1 MPLFAMTQTTI
12 LSFAA
17 VPVLYFGLVA
27 LGRWLKRRAG
37 VRLGVVYQLFCISAA
52 AFVPMAWL
60 AQENLVDF
68 FWLKL
73 TGTALAML
81 GTLFLIAL
89 LNRFVWEFY
98 FQEKRG
104 TPIPKFMTEVI
115 GLCLFL
121 AALLAVLTFIFDQRI
136 PGLLPGLLT
145 GSGILAV
152 ILGFAMRE
160 TLSNIISG
168 FSLHFQKPFQTGD
181 WLVLE
186 RYQGEVIEINW
197 LSTRLRTNDNI
208 ILDIPNSHMASSTI
222 TNLTFITRLHAM
234 RLQVGI
240 DYKAPPNRVKEALLR
255 AALAAPGVLPKPA
268 PKIFLNNFGDSSIT
282 YEIKFWFEDHAHYN
296 DITDAIRTNIWYE
309 LQRRNIK
316 IPFPIRTLQIER
328 SSQALPA
335 DSRATARQALR
346 QQRLFQC
353 LDDGKID
360 SLLPRASQL
369 HYGRGEKIIEQGAAG
384 ESMFILVSGDANVEV
399 ENNGKTA
406 TVAVLHTG
414 DCFGEMSLLTGEKR
428 SATVIASNDCEVVE
442 IPKPGLAAVLK
453 EKPEL
458 MTTLSELLARRRL
471 ETEGIL
477 AEAASRH
484 VALARQQEYATSILQ
499 KLKSYFEL

>member
-1 MPLFAMTQTTI
+1 MPLIAMTQTTVF
-12 LSFAA
+12 SFAA
-17 VPVLYFGLVA
+17 VPVIYFGLVA
-27 LGRWLKRRAG
+27 LGRGLKRRAG
-37 VRLGVVYQLFCISAA
+37 VRLGIVYQLFCICAA
-52 AFVPMAWL
+52 VFVPMTCL
-60 AQENLVDF
+60 AQENLVDA

-73 TGTALAML
+73 SGAAVAML

-89 LNRFVWEFY
+89 INRFVWEFY

-115 GLCLFL
+115 GLGLFL
-121 AALLAVLTFIFDQRI
+121 IALLSVLTYIFDQRI

-152 ILGFAMRE
+152 IIGFAMRE
-160 TLSNIISG
+160 TLSNMISG

-181 WLVLE
+181 WLVVDK
-186 RYQGEVIEINW
+186 YHGEVIEINW
-197 LSTRLRTNDNI
+197 RSTRLRTNDNI

-222 TNLTFITRLHAM
+222 INLTFITRLHAM

-255 AALAAPGVLPKPA
+255 ATLGATGVLSKPSPKV
-268 PKIFLNNFGDSSIT
+268 FFNHYGESSIT

-309 LQRRNIK
+309 LQRRKIK
-316 IPFPIRTLQIER
+316 MPFPIRTLQIER
-328 SSQALPA
+328 TPRALPE

-353 LDDGKID
+353 LDDARID

-369 HYGRGEKIIEQGAAG
+369 HYGRGEKIIEQGADG
-384 ESMFILVSGDANVEV
+384 ESMFILVAGDANVEV
-399 ENNGKTA
+399 DNNGETA
-406 TVAVLHTG
+406 SVAVLRTG

-428 SATVIASNDCEVVE
+428 SATVIAANDCEVVE
-442 IPKPGLAAVLK
+442 IDKTGLAAVLK
-453 EKPEL
+453 ERPEL
-458 MTTLSELLARRRL
+458 MTTLSELLAKRRM
-471 ETEGIL
+471 ENEGIL

-484 VALARQQEYATSILQ
+484 VAMTRQQEYATTFLA